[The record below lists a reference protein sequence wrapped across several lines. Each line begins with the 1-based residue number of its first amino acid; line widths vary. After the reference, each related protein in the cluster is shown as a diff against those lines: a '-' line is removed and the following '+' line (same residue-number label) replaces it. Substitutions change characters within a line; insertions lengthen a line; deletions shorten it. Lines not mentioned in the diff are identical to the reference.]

1 MDVDNHG
8 GGIGDNYGQHGGDS
22 EDSDGDQATRDQAT
36 HAQLLLEYGPSRD
49 DLKTAIY
56 QKADTLVHVID
67 TRGGEGVAV
76 SKEAILKF
84 GRDINELVSTLVS
97 GRE

>member
-22 EDSDGDQATRDQAT
+22 EDSDGDQAT